1 MSDSLVTVRHEGNIV
16 ILSLDDGKVNVF
28 SPAMAGRLQ
37 ACFDDIDPDVG
48 AVVVTGRPGVFS
60 AGFDLKTIGAG
71 DAAAT
76 ANMVSKTVRMA
87 MDVMNF
93 PRPVIGA
100 ASGHSVAMGALFLMT
115 MDYRLGARGD
125 FKIGLNEVKDGLVLP
140 IFAVELARYRLP
152 TASLIRSAQH
162 STLYDPD
169 SAVKAGF
176 LDEVVDADVLM
187 DAALARARQLSTLSN
202 PAYRVSKSNLVAPV
216 RNHILGTLEADLNA
230 L

>member
-1 MSDSLVTVRHEGNIV
+1 MPDPLVTVRHEENIV
-16 ILSLDDGKVNVF
+16 ILTLDDGKVNVF
-28 SPAMAGRLQ
+28 SPAMADRLQ
-37 ACFDDIDPDVG
+37 ACFDDIDLEVG
-48 AVVVTGRPGVFS
+48 AVVVTGRPGIFS
-60 AGFDLKTIGAG
+60 AGFDLKTIAAG

-76 ANMVSKTVRMA
+76 AKMVSKTVRMA

-100 ASGHSVAMGALFLMT
+100 ATGHSVAMGALFLMT

-152 TASLIRSAQH
+152 TASLIASAQH
-162 STLYDPD
+162 SALYDPEG
-169 SAVKAGF
+169 AVKAGF
-176 LDEVVDADVLM
+176 LDEAVDANSLL
-187 DAALARARQLSTLSN
+187 DAALARARQLSTLPN
-202 PAYRVSKSNLVAPV
+202 PAYRLSKSNLVAPV
-216 RNHILGTLEADLNA
+216 RNHILKTLDADLDA